1 MRPDLMG
8 TSGDQMNLQP
18 GVTAAR
24 PDGPVR
30 GLNRRGIRTFGFYRT
45 DGNFILTF
53 ILNEPPLQ
61 VIFSKDFPFYHTPVI
76 LLDRPLL

>member
-1 MRPDLMG
+1 MPDGRQMRADLMG

-53 ILNEPPLQ
+53 ILNEPPSSNLLRT
-61 VIFSKDFPFYHTPVI
+61 SPFTTH
-76 LLDRPLL
+76 R

>member
-30 GLNRRGIRTFGFYRT
+30 GLNRRGIRTIGLYCT

-53 ILNEPPLQ
+53 ILNKPPLQ
-61 VIFSKDFPFYHTPVI
+61 VIFLKDFSLYHTPVI